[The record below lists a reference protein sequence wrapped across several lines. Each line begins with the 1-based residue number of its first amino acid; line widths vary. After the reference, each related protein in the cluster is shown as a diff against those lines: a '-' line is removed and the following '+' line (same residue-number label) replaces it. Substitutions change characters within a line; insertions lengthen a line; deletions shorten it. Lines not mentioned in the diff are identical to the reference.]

1 MLRILSPVDS
11 VDEVGPLRDAGADEL
26 YAGFNPPVFA
36 DAFGGDFVVANRRS
50 YPEGSLTTLDAVYDL
65 VFAAAVRDLPVH
77 IALNTAPVPDS
88 LLPAMVETVKK
99 LAGLDTRGVIVADL
113 GLLREIAKSNFR
125 RFEATA
131 SVLFSVFNAAT
142 VAFLRRA
149 GAGRVVL
156 ARELSTADVEGVVNG
171 ARGVPLEVLGFRGRC
186 PNIEGFCTHLHDDPG
201 RCWPCE
207 AAYGKEWRGDGPV
220 PDGMFEFLSRE
231 EGRDRRFSCGLCAV
245 PILERVGVAVLK
257 IVGRGAEVGSKV
269 EAVRAVSAMREAG
282 REGFCPDAASCARA
296 GKALYREIFG
306 RPCSAADCSFP
317 EFQILPADGEGTR

>member
-36 DAFGGDFVVANRRS
+36 EMFGGDFVVANRRS

-77 IALNTAPVPDS
+77 IALNTTPIPDS
-88 LLPAMVETVKK
+88 LLPAMIDTVKK
-99 LAGLDTRGVIVADL
+99 LAGLDVRGVIAADL
-113 GLLREIAKSNFR
+113 GLLRGIAGCKFR

-156 ARELSTADVEGVVNG
+156 AREMSTADVEGVIAG
-171 ARGVPLEVLGFRGRC
+171 ARGVSLEVLGFRGRC

-220 PDGMFEFLSRE
+220 PDGLFDSLSMDDR
-231 EGRDRRFSCGLCAV
+231 RDRRLSCGLCAV
-245 PILERVGVAVLK
+245 PILERAGVAVLK
-257 IVGRGAEVGSKV
+257 IVGRGAEVGAKV
-269 EAVRAVSAMREAG
+269 EAIRAVAAMREAG

-296 GKALYREIFG
+296 GKALYVEVFG
-306 RPCSAADCSFP
+306 RPCSAADCCFP
-317 EFQILPADGEGTR
+317 EFHPFPADGEGTR